1 MGTIIKNKRQ
11 KNKKFGCLVIIISI
25 VTVIISFNIFPKFQ
39 RPSFGNISPQIS
51 KISEIYEKLY
61 EVLERVDIEK
71 ADLYAAI
78 KKEDF
83 DLNWKTQ
90 QADILYDS
98 IPEGE
103 IIKKGLGSGSLAPV
117 GKYKKVVKLREQIA
131 KDRIKWQSEKNRI
144 VKERGPLVDNEEVKA
159 LWAQRLPF
167 VKDIDEYE
175 GRIEEYNKS
184 PKGRLNN
191 FISGF
196 FIILG
201 VLGILG
207 AMTGFAGIT
216 D

>member
-1 MGTIIKNKRQ
+1 M
-11 KNKKFGCLVIIISI
+11 
-25 VTVIISFNIFPKFQ
+25 
-39 RPSFGNISPQIS
+39 
-51 KISEIYEKLY
+51 
-61 EVLERVDIEK
+61 
-71 ADLYAAI
+71 
-78 KKEDF
+78 
-83 DLNWKTQ
+83 
-90 QADILYDS
+90 
-98 IPEGE
+98 
-103 IIKKGLGSGSLAPV
+103 
-117 GKYKKVVKLREQIA
+117 VKLREQIA